1 MKHKAVYFDRDGT
14 LSRQDPEII
23 AERDHRIS
31 EIVGREIVV
40 DEVLNRAAFVAV
52 WDEHPE
58 LEPVRDMQTED
69 AFWQQWFAMLL
80 TKLGVTQG
88 VTEHAKRLFQQYP
101 FYKIM
106 TPFPETLSVLKFIR
120 GVGLPMGVIS
130 DTFPSLELTLKLM
143 GIRHFFDSVTASS
156 LVGFGKPDPRIF
168 RHALSQLNVT
178 AEESIFVD
186 DTEDEAVG
194 ARHLGFTSFYLDR
207 SQQSNEEW
215 TISSLEEMVR
225 YIQMAT

>member
-1 MKHKAVYFDRDGT
+1 MEYKAVYFDRDGT

-106 TPFPETLSVLKFIR
+106 TPFPESWKVRSNSINTAAQKHDQLSLRRRTRKCI
-120 GVGLPMGVIS
+120 
-130 DTFPSLELTLKLM
+130 
-143 GIRHFFDSVTASS
+143 
-156 LVGFGKPDPRIF
+156 KPV
-168 RHALSQLNVT
+168 S
-178 AEESIFVD
+178 
-186 DTEDEAVG
+186 TE
-194 ARHLGFTSFYLDR
+194 T
-207 SQQSNEEW
+207 
-215 TISSLEEMVR
+215 T
-225 YIQMAT
+225 